1 MSVCVASGVYYM
13 WIFYTIKVF
22 KNRLFFA
29 FVVFIGSRTG
39 LNRWDELMPET
50 VMITV
55 KIRI

>member
-1 MSVCVASGVYYM
+1 MSVCVVSGVYYM
-13 WIFYTIKVF
+13 WIFYTIKVL

-29 FVVFIGSRTG
+29 FVVFTGSSTG
-39 LNRWDELMPET
+39 LNRRDELMPET